1 MSTPPP
7 FGDPSAVQRENASA
21 VGKGV
26 MMGCGGCLAL
36 LAVPVVLV
44 TVLFVGIFAS
54 LRMSQPCEDAL
65 RAAQASTE
73 LKETIGEP
81 MSLGWLVSGSMN
93 TNNGRGGAEL
103 SMTVEGPK
111 GTAEVEVRGT
121 SADGV
126 WSYQT
131 LTARP
136 SEGGRVIQLQ
146 PSSGR
151 P

>member
-73 LKETIGEP
+73 LKKEIGDPLELAWRING
-81 MSLGWLVSGSMN
+81 SLN
-93 TNNGRGGAEL
+93 TQDGKGRAEL
-103 SMTVEGPK
+103 RMTVQGPQ
-111 GTAEVEVRGT
+111 GEAEANCAAPHWTAPG
-121 SADGV
+121 
-126 WSYQT
+126 
-131 LTARP
+131 P
-136 SEGGRVIQLQ
+136 MK
-146 PSSGR
+146 P
-151 P
+151 